1 MIQSWKSFNP
11 ANHGSDSSNIGC
23 ILFFYYIYC
32 VMRLLPKEIEFI
44 KSTILGRVP
53 GAEVFIFG
61 SRTHDRARGGDIDIL
76 IISEDEVS
84 LEENLRIKIDLKE
97 KLGDQKI
104 DLICQTASHLS
115 PFAELMKTEGVR
127 L

>member
-1 MIQSWKSFNP
+1 
-11 ANHGSDSSNIGC
+11 
-23 ILFFYYIYC
+23 
-32 VMRLLPKEIEFI
+32 MRLPPKEIEFI
-44 KSTILGRVP
+44 KSTILRRVP

-61 SRTHDRARGGDIDIL
+61 SRAHDGARGGDIDIL
-76 IISEDEVS
+76 IISDREIQ

-104 DLICQTASHLS
+104 DLICQTAGNLS
-115 PFAELMKTEGVR
+115 PFAELMKIEGVR